1 MTTRGRSGSM
11 AKVRES
17 RARRDRRVVRTQND
31 VPEVALRVLI
41 QDGWEAV
48 TPARVAVEA
57 GYSRAT
63 IYSHWPE
70 RIDLVRAAFAR
81 YGEMPHHEPT
91 GNPREDLRGEIASFC
106 RAMVEH
112 KLDRAL
118 ATLAEKAQTNPDV
131 VAIRDSFVGEG
142 ERPMRETL
150 RALATGARAGAALQ
164 MLCGM
169 VTHSVLM
176 HGVPPSDEVI
186 DSAVDIVVVGLASSR
201 SRMANGDAP

>member
-1 MTTRGRSGSM
+1 MSK
-11 AKVRES
+11 ARES
-17 RARRDRRVVRTQND
+17 GDGRDRRVVRTHND
-31 VPEVALRVLI
+31 VAAVALRLLI
-41 QDGWEAV
+41 EEGWEAV
-48 TPARVAVEA
+48 TPARVAAEA

-81 YGEMPHHEPT
+81 YGEMPHHVPT
-91 GNPREDLRGEIASFC
+91 GDPREDLRGEVGSFC

-118 ATLAEKAQTNPDV
+118 ATLAEKAQTIPGV
-131 VAIRDSFVGEG
+131 VAIRDSFVEEG
-142 ERPMRETL
+142 ERPMRQTL
-150 RALATGARAGAALQ
+150 PAIAAGAKAEAALQ

-176 HGVPPSDEVI
+176 HGVPPSQEVI
-186 DSAVDIVVVGLASSR
+186 DSAVDIVVAGLCSPGSSTTDTE
-201 SRMANGDAP
+201 SNAGKELG